1 LWLPRI
7 VEHVGGIAARLSV
20 TLLQHYT
27 ILSAGMTTTSGHLRE
42 LEPTIALRPE
52 DSVGLADWRNPKGL
66 PSDLP
71 RKTVSRWDA
80 KGIIVGVSA
89 CMTAGREP
97 SNQSFEIDSGRRFA

>member
-1 LWLPRI
+1 
-7 VEHVGGIAARLSV
+7 
-20 TLLQHYT
+20 
-27 ILSAGMTTTSGHLRE
+27 MTTTSGHLRE

-52 DSVGLADWRNPKGL
+52 DSARLADWRNPKGL

-89 CMTAGREP
+89 CMTASREQ
-97 SNQSFEIDSGRRFA
+97 SNQSFEIDRGATVCLANRRFFFNNLFVRLSKQLRSRR